1 MRSFEWGEY
10 ITGLSHGMGVCLV
23 TLRIQKG
30 SEMKKMFV
38 YFSWGYFFEMVLH
51 SMRET

>member
-1 MRSFEWGEY
+1 
-10 ITGLSHGMGVCLV
+10 MGVCLV

-38 YFSWGYFFEMVLH
+38 YLSWGLIFEMVLH
-51 SMRET
+51 SIRET

>member
-1 MRSFEWGEY
+1 
-10 ITGLSHGMGVCLV
+10 MGVCLV

-38 YFSWGYFFEMVLH
+38 YFMWGVIFETVLH
-51 SMRET
+51 SIRET